1 MKRVFRMIGEGED
14 NITAFDFDTY
24 MIKKDAVCIFKP
36 CKDFTIKVTW
46 REGSHVMKALADA
59 DGGFICVDDETD
71 RIWFTFDPEFKDALL
86 EAVLENRKNAGKI
99 LDTPFPEDDDED
111 DEDDENVKDDEE
123 YDLNGDSD
131 WDSDDGISWDE

>member
-59 DGGFICVDDETD
+59 DGGFRADGRWYAREGYEKFGEDVSPYRDCEIELGQGDQDGTETA
-71 RIWFTFDPEFKDALL
+71 RGNWK
-86 EAVLENRKNAGKI
+86 
-99 LDTPFPEDDDED
+99 
-111 DEDDENVKDDEE
+111 
-123 YDLNGDSD
+123 
-131 WDSDDGISWDE
+131 